1 MSELQGC
8 TTVVFIVQ
16 VLILLVLWAIYMKV
30 K

>member
-8 TTVVFIVQ
+8 TTVVFIAEL
-16 VLILLVLWAIYMKV
+16 LILFVLWAIYMKL